1 MFSQLKRKKG
11 FSLAEVVVSL
21 GVTATVMVVAISLT
35 GQSLRLTKENEV
47 ENTANEILIQS
58 LEFIKSPVAIN
69 ISSSVTGQNAQS
81 SLTGSY
87 TIATST
93 SLGGATNGNEVG
105 TTYLKSST
113 ASTAEMTQNSCI
125 PGSAEY
131 SLYKVDLQNSTSVVC
146 NQVILTLV
154 PGETD
159 TYKITSIIAYEIGGE
174 RVVDRAEAFRKG
186 NFNIV
191 PIQ

>member
-1 MFSQLKRKKG
+1 MFLQLKRKKG

-35 GQSLRLTKENEV
+35 SQSLRLTKENEI

-58 LEFIKSPVAIN
+58 LEFVKSPVALN
-69 ISSSVTGQNAQS
+69 ISSSVTGPNGES

-87 TIATST
+87 TIAQDQN
-93 SLGGATNGNEVG
+93 LGGVTNGSEVG
-105 TTYLKSST
+105 TSYLRPST
-113 ASTAEMTQNSCI
+113 AATTEMNENSCI
-125 PGSAEY
+125 PGSAEH
-131 SLYKVDLQNSTSVVC
+131 SLYKVDLQNSTSVIC

-154 PGETD
+154 PGETN
-159 TYKITSIIAYEIGGE
+159 TYEIKSIVSYEIGGV
-174 RVVDRAEAFRKG
+174 RVVDRVEAFRKG

-191 PIQ
+191 PIR